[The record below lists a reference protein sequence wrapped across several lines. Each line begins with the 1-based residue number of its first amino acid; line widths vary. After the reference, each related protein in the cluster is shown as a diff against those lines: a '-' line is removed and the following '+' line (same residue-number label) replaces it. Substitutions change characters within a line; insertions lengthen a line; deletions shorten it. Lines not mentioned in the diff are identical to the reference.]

1 MYEVEWIIVKIVV
14 LNITIF
20 SFGYESYSCRHE
32 GWKYLKLLKE
42 VHKGKLQW
50 NVPKK
55 VVRRKRGA

>member
-32 GWKYLKLLKE
+32 GWKYLKFLKQ
-42 VHKGKLQW
+42 VHKSKLQW
-50 NVPKK
+50 NVAKK
-55 VVRRKRGA
+55 ALRGKIGA